1 MCNSKVEMSALS
13 EEQKLA
19 MLTCLKTTPR
29 GCVPVADAGRAG

>member
-19 MLTCLKTTPR
+19 MLTCLKTTPAR
-29 GCVPVADAGRAG
+29 MCTCR